1 MVCLTLPNETLLPPN
16 SSALLRMLILTTT
29 GCMKKY
35 SLGSWKLWGKKQTGT
50 SWHLVCVNRAYLM
63 ISSKVRLNCED
74 CLFACGSN
82 FKGSELKFSRC
93 NQMRLWKKRYRF
105 RYQLHWMNI
114 LVCSWTGPV
123 VYVEGV
129 NSRVEWRS
137 ADNLSDSR
145 KKCFSLAICL
155 CYKAKEIYLHVEP
168 PTVRY
173 LTVKYRTRAKRQLQ
187 GDSFLSNVVV
197 FCRKD
202 ESWGYP
208 SFGQEIS
215 EKKNS
220 VLFSLRK

>member
-1 MVCLTLPNETLLPPN
+1 MEETLQIPVP
-16 SSALLRMLILTTT
+16 TT
-29 GCMKKY
+29 
-35 SLGSWKLWGKKQTGT
+35 LDE
-50 SWHLVCVNRAYLM
+50 HP
-63 ISSKVRLNCED
+63 
-74 CLFACGSN
+74 CLQLDRTCRICRRC
-82 FKGSELKFSRC
+82 KF
-93 NQMRLWKKRYRF
+93 QGW
-105 RYQLHWMNI
+105 
-114 LVCSWTGPV
+114 
-123 VYVEGV
+123 
-129 NSRVEWRS
+129 WRS